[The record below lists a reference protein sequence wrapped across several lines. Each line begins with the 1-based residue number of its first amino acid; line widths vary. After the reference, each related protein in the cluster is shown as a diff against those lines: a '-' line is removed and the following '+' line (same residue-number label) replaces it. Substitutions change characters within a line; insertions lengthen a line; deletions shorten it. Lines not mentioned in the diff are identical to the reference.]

1 MNKTVLVADDSS
13 IVQNLSRKILE
24 QQNYQI
30 VSAKDGNEVL
40 EKFKTEDIDLIL
52 MDINI
57 PIKDGMECTK
67 EIRSMEDK
75 KKASVP
81 IIAISGN
88 LKNYT
93 LEDFKNAG
101 INEFLQKPLNFDE
114 LVSLVFK
121 YTT

>member
-1 MNKTVLVADDSS
+1 MNKTILVADDSS

>member
-1 MNKTVLVADDSS
+1 MSKTVLVADDSS
-13 IVQNLSRKILE
+13 IVQNLSRKIL
-24 QQNYQI
+24 QQQDYQI
-30 VSAKDGNEVL
+30 LSAKDGKEVI

-57 PIKDGMECTK
+57 PIKDGMDCTK
-67 EIRSMEDK
+67 EIRSMEDE

-121 YTT
+121 YTA

>member
-1 MNKTVLVADDSS
+1 MSKTVLVADDSS
-13 IVQNLSRKILE
+13 IVQNLSRKIL
-24 QQNYQI
+24 QQQDYQI
-30 VSAKDGNEVL
+30 VSAKDGKEVM

-57 PIKDGMECTK
+57 PIKDGMDCTK
-67 EIRSMEDK
+67 EIRSMEDE

-114 LVSLVFK
+114 LISLVFK

>member
-13 IVQNLSRKILE
+13 IVQNLTRKILE

-93 LEDFKNAG
+93 LEDFKNVG

-114 LVSLVFK
+114 LVNLVFK

>member
-40 EKFKTEDIDLIL
+40 EKFKTEDIDIIL

>member
-1 MNKTVLVADDSS
+1 MIKTVLVADDSS
-13 IVQNLSRKILE
+13 IVQNLARKIFS

-30 VSAKDGNEVL
+30 VSAKDGKEVL
-40 EKFKTEDIDLIL
+40 KKFKTEEIDVIL

-57 PIKDGMECTK
+57 PIKDGMDCTK
-67 EIRSMEDK
+67 EIRAMDDK
-75 KKASVP
+75 KKASIP

-114 LVSLVFK
+114 LVSLVIK
-121 YTT
+121 YTS

>member
-1 MNKTVLVADDSS
+1 MNKTILVADDSS

-67 EIRSMEDK
+67 EIRSMEDR